1 VTQEGLAVIM
11 ELFTFALFPR
21 RAMRLNDRL
30 VACQMAEE
38 GADLLQVC
46 RFFLDK
52 GQEEHQ
58 AIKNA
63 ARIFRGAALTGGTPF
78 TKDIAYLKGFVM
90 IYNFMRSAIQEGRAE
105 LIPFLFAGK
114 VTLEELPVLHQYH
127 QQGIIS
133 MPKYIPPQ
141 IKDLNG
147 IGVWLAFSE
156 FINGMKIQDILTEN
170 KNLEKTN
177 PFKKIA

>member
-1 VTQEGLAVIM
+1 
-11 ELFTFALFPR
+11 
-21 RAMRLNDRL
+21 
-30 VACQMAEE
+30 
-38 GADLLQVC
+38 
-46 RFFLDK
+46 
-52 GQEEHQ
+52 
-58 AIKNA
+58 
-63 ARIFRGAALTGGTPF
+63 
-78 TKDIAYLKGFVM
+78 
-90 IYNFMRSAIQEGRAE
+90 